1 MISFIELKHKT
12 SNLKPIV
19 ILEQC
24 VNYRSRYFLN
34 KILFYVS
41 AVLFFLLLVSLEAEK
56 IPGGEIADFFGNY
69 GFAIRALFLLTFSV
83 WIIIKLLD
91 AFFYSVYYDIDN
103 IATFELARTI
113 NTTNPDDLTKS
124 FFQSYHGKN
133 ILMRLGVDKKTFE
146 EFLNNR
152 QDTIND
158 INFEM
163 NEDADGFLTMA
174 DYGLALYKIDEDL
187 QNLLNTQGITEKE
200 FIKTIEWVKKIEEQ
214 KISDGIWWT
223 REKLAKIPSLGRNWS
238 FGRVY
243 LLEKYGHSI
252 FEDKNYH
259 YLGRKDKIYQKYIDQ
274 LQNILLKSNGAN
286 AIIMAET
293 SDIAMNIVSTLG
305 RILINGKINT
315 VLEDHR
321 IFVLDGADLI
331 DAFKSKVEFEKA
343 FNEILIQ
350 ADNAGNAFVVIP
362 RLPNFID
369 SAFEIGVDVAEI
381 LSEFLSS
388 SSIQIIALTDERG
401 FHQSIETN
409 KNLMQH
415 FEKLV
420 IKQIDNDG
428 AVSLLEEE
436 AVRIEAEYNILFTY
450 EALEKIS
457 ESAARYFSNSEYSDK
472 ILDLI
477 EEIKIKT
484 LMDRKFFV
492 TEKEVTDVVALK
504 TGVPQG
510 AIGEKEKEKLSGL
523 EELLHKRVIGQIA
536 AIEAI
541 SKAIKR
547 ARSGIQNPNRPIGS
561 FLFIGPTGVGK
572 TETTKALAES
582 FFGSEKNIVRFDM
595 SEYNS
600 FDALEKLIGGVDN
613 KTVGTLSAKIRENQ
627 YGVLLLDE
635 FEKAD
640 KKVHDLFLQII
651 DEGKFTDVRGEEI
664 NARNLIIIATSN
676 AGSDLIYDASLNDK
690 DLALTKDTV
699 INTIIQR
706 GIFKPELINRFDGV
720 ILFHALK
727 DEHIAKIAKLMLQ
740 KLEARLIE
748 KGIKVDVNEKMINY
762 LVEVGHNPQ
771 FGARAMNRTI
781 QDVVEGQIAEGII
794 DGKITHGS
802 LVKFDINPQT
812 KELKIIV

>member
-1 MISFIELKHKT
+1 
-12 SNLKPIV
+12 
-19 ILEQC
+19 
-24 VNYRSRYFLN
+24 
-34 KILFYVS
+34 
-41 AVLFFLLLVSLEAEK
+41 
-56 IPGGEIADFFGNY
+56 
-69 GFAIRALFLLTFSV
+69 
-83 WIIIKLLD
+83 
-91 AFFYSVYYDIDN
+91 
-103 IATFELARTI
+103 
-113 NTTNPDDLTKS
+113 
-124 FFQSYHGKN
+124 
-133 ILMRLGVDKKTFE
+133 
-146 EFLNNR
+146 
-152 QDTIND
+152 
-158 INFEM
+158 
-163 NEDADGFLTMA
+163 
-174 DYGLALYKIDEDL
+174 
-187 QNLLNTQGITEKE
+187 
-200 FIKTIEWVKKIEEQ
+200 
-214 KISDGIWWT
+214 
-223 REKLAKIPSLGRNWS
+223 
-238 FGRVY
+238 
-243 LLEKYGHSI
+243 
-252 FEDKNYH
+252 
-259 YLGRKDKIYQKYIDQ
+259 
-274 LQNILLKSNGAN
+274 
-286 AIIMAET
+286 
-293 SDIAMNIVSTLG
+293 
-305 RILINGKINT
+305 
-315 VLEDHR
+315 
-321 IFVLDGADLI
+321 LDGAALI
-331 DAFKSKVEFEKA
+331 DSLKSKVEFENA
-343 FNEILIQ
+343 FYEILVQ
-350 ADNAGNAFVVIP
+350 ANNAGNAFVVIP
-362 RLPNFID
+362 RLTGFID
-369 SAFEIGVDVAEI
+369 SAFEIGVDIAEV

-428 AVSLLEEE
+428 ALNILEEE
-436 AVRIEAEYNILFTY
+436 AIRIESEYNILFTY
-450 EALEKIS
+450 QALEKIS
-457 ESAARYFSNSEYSDK
+457 ESAIRYFSDSEYSDK

-484 LMDRKFFV
+484 LTEGKFFV

-510 AIGEKEKEKLSGL
+510 VIGVGEKEKLSGL

-582 FFGSEKNIVRFDM
+582 FFGNEKNIVRFDM

-600 FDALEKLIGGVDN
+600 FDAVEKLIGGTGN
-613 KTVGTLSAKIRENQ
+613 KIVGTLSAKIRENQ

-676 AGSDLIYDASLNDK
+676 AGSDLIYQASLDNK
-690 DLALTKDTV
+690 DIALEKDTV
-699 INTIIQR
+699 VNAIIER
-706 GIFKPELINRFDGV
+706 GIFKPELLNRFDGV

-748 KGIKVDVNEKMINY
+748 KGITIDINEQMISY
-762 LVEVGHNPQ
+762 LVETVRNQQ
-771 FGARAMNRTI
+771 FGARAMNRAI
-781 QDVVEGQIAEGII
+781 QDMIEGQIAEGII
-794 DGKITHGS
+794 DGKVTNGS
-802 LVKFDINPQT
+802 LVKFEINPQT
-812 KELKIIV
+812 KELKIFV